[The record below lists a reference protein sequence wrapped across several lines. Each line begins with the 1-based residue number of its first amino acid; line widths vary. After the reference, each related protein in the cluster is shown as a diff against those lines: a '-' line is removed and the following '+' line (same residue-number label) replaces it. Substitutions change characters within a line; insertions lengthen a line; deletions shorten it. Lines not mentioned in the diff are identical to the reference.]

1 MSIITAFP
9 NLLYSEFRRAQ
20 QEHKPM
26 SNAHEAF
33 ANIKE
38 HLDEFWDECKKK
50 KIDRIDSGLLTEL
63 VHTATTCWRAAI
75 DLELMESD
83 SKHFLK

>member
-1 MSIITAFP
+1 MSIITTFP
-9 NLLYSEFRRAQ
+9 NLMYSEFRRAL

-38 HLDEFWDECKKK
+38 HLDEFWDEVKKK
-50 KIDRIDSGLLTEL
+50 KIDRIDSALLTEL
-63 VHTATTCWRAAI
+63 VHMATMCWRAAI
-75 DLELMESD
+75 DLDLIEKNKISGVN
-83 SKHFLK
+83 